1 MPLQS
6 DGTRQ
11 SGRSEPNFLQAK
23 PTVLFVVPC
32 FNEQHVIPSTHPQ
45 LRAQI
50 DQLSSLDLCSE
61 YGSGILYVDD
71 GSTDSTWEIIERLCA
86 NDPAVLCVR
95 LSRNK
100 GHQAALLAG
109 LEVGAQCADVVISI
123 DADLQDDILVSTD
136 MLRMYSQGYEIVYG
150 VRSSRTTDSL
160 SKRTF
165 ANLFYTVMLMLGVDI
180 VPGHSDYRL
189 MSSRAV
195 AELLRYEERS
205 LFLRGIVPQL
215 GFKTSTVYYARKERP
230 AGITKYPFRKSLSFA
245 IDGIFSLSYK
255 PLRIIAYLGLVL
267 GLFSLIGVGRIIYA
281 AQSGSTL
288 HGWASIVVSIGFLGA
303 IQLFCIG
310 VLGEYVARIYREVKR
325 RPRYHVQ
332 STLGF
337 RPPFQ
342 P

>member
-6 DGTRQ
+6 DGSSQ

-23 PTVLFVVPC
+23 PSVIFVVPC
-32 FNEQHVIPSTHPQ
+32 FNEQDVIPSSHPQ

-50 DQLSSLDLCSE
+50 EQLSSLGLCDE
-61 YGSGILYVDD
+61 NGSGILYVDD

-86 NDPAVLCVR
+86 NDAAVLAVR

-109 LEVGAQCADVVISI
+109 VEAGAQCADVVISI
-123 DADLQDDILVSTD
+123 DADLQDDIIASID

-180 VPGHSDYRL
+180 VPGHADYRL

-205 LFLRGIVPQL
+205 LFLRGIIPQL
-215 GFKTSTVYYARKERP
+215 GFKTSAVYYARKHRP
-230 AGITKYPFRKSLSFA
+230 AGITKYPFRKSLSLA
-245 IDGIFSLSYK
+245 IDGILSFSYK
-255 PLRIIAYLGLVL
+255 PLRIIAYSGLVL

-288 HGWASIVVSIGFLGA
+288 PGWASIVVAIGFLGA
-303 IQLFCIG
+303 IQLFCLGI
-310 VLGEYVARIYREVKR
+310 LGEYVARIYREVKR

-332 STLGF
+332 ASLGF
-337 RPPFQ
+337 QPPSQ